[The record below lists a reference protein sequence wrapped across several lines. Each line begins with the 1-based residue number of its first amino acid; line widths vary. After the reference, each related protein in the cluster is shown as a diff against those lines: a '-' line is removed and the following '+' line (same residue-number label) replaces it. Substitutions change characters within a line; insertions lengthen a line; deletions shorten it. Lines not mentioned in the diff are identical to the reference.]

1 MLTRF
6 RRPHGATLNVAAL
19 ALAGLA
25 AGMGAAPA
33 AAEDAPP
40 AVIYDL
46 GGKFDKSFN
55 ESAYDGVQRLKK
67 EGIAALE
74 FEIGSEAQREQAL
87 RRFAKRGADPVV
99 VVGFTQASA
108 LAKVAPEFPKT
119 RFTIIDGQVD
129 APNVQSLTFKE
140 HEGAFLAGLLAA
152 QTSKT
157 GKVGFIGGMDIPLI
171 RRFQCA
177 YEQGAQHTEPKAA
190 VVSNMTGTTPA
201 AWSDPTRGAE
211 LARSQFTA
219 GADIIFA
226 AAGGTGLGVYQAAK
240 EAKRLAIGVDSNQNG
255 LHPGTM
261 LSSMLKRVDVAV
273 YTTVM
278 DARAGRWKPG
288 ANVLGLK
295 EQGVGL
301 AMDSHN
307 AALVSQQ
314 TRRRLSQAEAAVATG
329 KLKVVDYTV
338 ANACK
343 H

>member
-1 MLTRF
+1 MLNRF
-6 RRPHGATLNVAAL
+6 RRPRGATYLCTL
-19 ALAGLA
+19 ALACAA
-25 AGMGAAPA
+25 AGPA
-33 AAEDAPP
+33 AAADAAP

-55 ESAYDGVQRLKK
+55 ESAYDGVRRLKRDA
-67 EGIAALE
+67 GITALE
-74 FEIGSEAQREQAL
+74 FEIANEAQREQAL
-87 RRFAKRGADPVV
+87 RRFARRGADPVV
-99 VVGFTQASA
+99 VVGFTQAGA
-108 LAKVAPEFPKT
+108 LARVAPEFPKT
-119 RFTIIDGQVD
+119 RFTIIDGRVD

-152 QTSKT
+152 QSSKT
-157 GKVGFIGGMDIPLI
+157 GRIGFVGGMDIPLI

-177 YEQGAQHTEPKAA
+177 YEQGAQHTEPKAT

-219 GADIIFA
+219 GADIVFA

-261 LSSMLKRVDVAV
+261 LSSVLKHVDVAV

-278 DARAGRWKPG
+278 EARDGRWQPG
-288 ANVLGLK
+288 PRVLGLK
-295 EQGVGL
+295 ERGVGL
-301 AMDSHN
+301 AMDAHN
-307 AALVSQQ
+307 APLVSQQ

-338 ANACK
+338 DNSCK

>member
-1 MLTRF
+1 MLNRF
-6 RRPHGATLNVAAL
+6 RRPHGATMNVAAL

-25 AGMGAAPA
+25 AGMGTAPA
-33 AAEDAPP
+33 AADDAPP
-40 AVIYDL
+40 AVVYDL

-55 ESAYDGVQRLKK
+55 ESAYDGVRRLKQ
-67 EGIAALE
+67 EGITALE

-190 VVSNMTGTTPA
+190 VVANMTGTTPA

-219 GADIIFA
+219 GADIVFA

-338 ANACK
+338 ANTCK

>member
-1 MLTRF
+1 MLNRF
-6 RRPHGATLNVAAL
+6 RRPHGATMNVAAL

-25 AGMGAAPA
+25 AGLGAAPA
-33 AAEDAPP
+33 AADDAPP

-55 ESAYDGVQRLKK
+55 ESAYDGVRRLKQ
-67 EGIAALE
+67 EGIATLE

-190 VVSNMTGTTPA
+190 VVANMTGTTPA

-219 GADIIFA
+219 GADIVFA

>member
-1 MLTRF
+1 MLNRF
-6 RRPHGATLNVAAL
+6 LRPCGATMK
-19 ALAGLA
+19 LAGLA
-25 AGMGAAPA
+25 LACAAACLAAPA
-33 AAEDAPP
+33 LAADAQP

-55 ESAYDGVQRLKK
+55 ESAFDGVKRLKQ
-67 EGIAALE
+67 EANIVALE
-74 FEIGSEAQREQAL
+74 FEIANEAQREQAL

-99 VVGFTQASA
+99 VVGFTQAA
-108 LAKVAPEFPKT
+108 TLAKVAPDFPNV
-119 RFTIIDGQVD
+119 RFTIIDGRVD

-171 RRFQCA
+171 RKFQCA
-177 YEQGAQHTEPKAA
+177 YEQGAQHTEPKAT

-211 LARSQFTA
+211 LARSQFA
-219 GADIIFA
+219 GGADVIFA

-240 EAKRLAIGVDSNQNG
+240 EAGRLAIGVDSNQNG

-301 AMDSHN
+301 AMDAHN

-338 ANACK
+338 DGACK
-343 H
+343 F

>member
-1 MLTRF
+1 MLNRF
-6 RRPHGATLNVAAL
+6 RRPHGATMNVAAL

-25 AGMGAAPA
+25 AGLGAAPA

-55 ESAYDGVQRLKK
+55 ESAYDGVRRLKQ
-67 EGIAALE
+67 EGITALE

-190 VVSNMTGTTPA
+190 VVANMTGTTPA

-219 GADIIFA
+219 GADIVFA

-338 ANACK
+338 ANTCK